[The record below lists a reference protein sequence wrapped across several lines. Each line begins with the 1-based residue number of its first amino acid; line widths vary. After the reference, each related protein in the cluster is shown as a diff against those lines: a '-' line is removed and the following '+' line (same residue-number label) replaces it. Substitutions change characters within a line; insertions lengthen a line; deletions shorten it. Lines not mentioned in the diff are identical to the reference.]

1 MADDNPRAIIGAN
14 NPPADPFDAFAA
26 HIEDLFAEAS
36 NFLDGTGVENEGQAS
51 AVAVLMD
58 QLRKAAKDADK
69 ARAEEKR
76 PHDDAAK
83 AVQAKWKP
91 LLDKADLATTT
102 AKKALAPWLQKLED
116 EKRAAAEAARAEA
129 DRKAAEA
136 AEAVRQAQSLDL
148 AAQAQAEALLKD
160 AKRSEAAANKAAN
173 DKAHA
178 HGGARAAHLR
188 SYWTAVLTDPRTAL
202 GHYVATRPDDIK
214 TFLLKLATEDVAAGK
229 RTVPGFSITE
239 ERKVA

>member
-1 MADDNPRAIIGAN
+1 MTSIGHN
-14 NPPADPFDAFAA
+14 NPPADPFDAFTA
-26 HIEDLFAEAS
+26 HIGDLFAEAS
-36 NFLDGTGVENEGQAS
+36 NFLDGTGVESEGQAS
-51 AVAVLMD
+51 AVAALMD
-58 QLRKAAKDADK
+58 QIRKAAKDADK
-69 ARAEEKR
+69 ARAEEKK

-102 AKKALAPWLQKLED
+102 AKRALAPWLQKLED

-129 DRKAAEA
+129 ERKAAEA

-188 SYWTAVLTDPRTAL
+188 SYFTPELVNPDEAL
-202 GHYVATRPDDIK
+202 RHYVQTNPDAVK
-214 TFLLKLATEDVAAGK
+214 AFLLELAVKDVASGK
-229 RTVPGFSITE
+229 RTIPGFQVNE